1 MKNKIYMPI
10 LKGKKGE
17 FDALKMLDSDVQSIV
32 LPLIEVPAIPW
43 DFVNEREDS
52 SLEKQI
58 LSTVKSIKGVWNENY
73 EILVD
78 TKNLEEAYDGNR
90 NTINVL
96 SQSLIDE
103 GFQPIPVIPLN
114 ASDELL
120 SKLIYQ
126 EYICLRITFEDQE
139 FYNLNSEIDRIK
151 YKLNT
156 DLSDIIL
163 LLDMNFISAD
173 NILMTQMSSRAFI
186 NSIDD
191 ISSFKDF
198 FFAATS
204 FPINLS
210 GCKSNSVSE
219 IERAEVTIHNYFNQ
233 QKSKLSRL
241 PKFSDYG
248 ITNPDFEEMDPRLM
262 TIGASIRYTSNNSW
276 FIFKG
281 GSIKKYGSE
290 QYYDLS
296 SQIVS
301 SQIFSGQNF
310 SWGDKQIND
319 KANRVGGPGN
329 STVWRQIGT
338 NHHIEFVV
346 NQLSN

>member
-43 DFVNEREDS
+43 DFVNERKDS

-58 LSTVKSIKGVWNENY
+58 SSTVKSIKGVWNENY

-78 TKNLEEAYDGNR
+78 TKNLEEVYDGDR

-120 SKLIYQ
+120 SRLIYQ
-126 EYICLRITFEDQE
+126 EYICLRIAFEDQE
-139 FYNLNSEIDRIK
+139 FYNLNNEIDRIK

-156 DLSDIIL
+156 DVSDIIL

-173 NILMTQMSSRAFI
+173 NSLMTQMSSKAFI

-210 GCKSNSVSE
+210 GCKSNSVTE
-219 IERAEVTIHNYFNQ
+219 IERAEVAIHNYFNQ
-233 QKSKLSRL
+233 QQSKLSRL

-296 SQIVS
+296 SQIVN
-301 SQIFSGQNF
+301 SQFFSGETF